1 MFKKPKQATKT
12 INIPYGEYKACAFYA
27 PSMDFIEFMMVDD
40 IAVERRIDEYLT
52 LIYDLERI
60 NVIGFK
66 LKGLRH
72 FYDEVLLPQISDLD
86 EDDFL
91 PLMEIFNE
99 IVALRGPEIC
109 ENINKEAYDEV
120 KNMMNKNNIKM
131 TVGELQRVAA

>member
-1 MFKKPKQATKT
+1 M
-12 INIPYGEYKACAFYA
+12 
-27 PSMDFIEFMMVDD
+27 
-40 IAVERRIDEYLT
+40 
-52 LIYDLERI
+52 
-60 NVIGFK
+60 GFK
-66 LKGLRH
+66 TLNIYGADHSWSEDLRVDNNNRVCKISRH

-131 TVGELQRVAA
+131 TVGELQSVAA

>member
-12 INIPYGEYKACAFYA
+12 INIPSGEYKACAFYA

-66 LKGLRH
+66 LKGLKH
-72 FYDEVLLPQISDLD
+72 FYDEVLLPQISNLD

-91 PLMEIFNE
+91 PLMKIFNE
-99 IVALRGPEIC
+99 MVAQRGLEIC
-109 ENINKEAYDEV
+109 KNINEEAYDKV
-120 KNMMNKNNIKM
+120 KRMMNENNIQM
-131 TVGELQRVAA
+131 TAGELQRVAA